1 MFVYISILVA
11 TVLFMEFFAI
21 LTHKYIM
28 HGPGWFLHK
37 SHHVKNVHK
46 SSKFELNDLYFVIFS
61 IPSIVSIVYGFLNIN
76 YFFLSVG
83 FGMLVYGLIYLLFH
97 DIIVHKRFGFKFK
110 AKGVYAK
117 KVISSHM
124 KHHACKSKK
133 GATNF
138 GFLSYK

>member
-1 MFVYISILVA
+1 MIFIFIMFF
-11 TVLFMEFFAI
+11 TVLFMELFAV

-37 SHHVKNVHK
+37 SHHINKVHK
-46 SSKFELNDLYFVIFS
+46 SSKFELNDVYFIIFS
-61 IPSIVSIVYGFLNIN
+61 IPSIVSIIYGFLVVN
-76 YFFLSVG
+76 YFLLSIG
-83 FGMLVYGLIYLLFH
+83 FGILIYGFIYILFH

-110 AKGVYAK
+110 IKGVYAK